1 MTLTRFRWA
10 GRAMAGQGKW
20 DLGARWGFLGL
31 QDVQGHNHPRQTE
44 PSSELSSAS
53 AAAAP
58 ALARKFGMKK
68 LHE

>member
-1 MTLTRFRWA
+1 MGTA
-10 GRAMAGQGKW
+10 VGKGRGP
-20 DLGARWGFLGL
+20 GFLGL

-44 PSSELSSAS
+44 LSSAS
-53 AAAAP
+53 VAAP